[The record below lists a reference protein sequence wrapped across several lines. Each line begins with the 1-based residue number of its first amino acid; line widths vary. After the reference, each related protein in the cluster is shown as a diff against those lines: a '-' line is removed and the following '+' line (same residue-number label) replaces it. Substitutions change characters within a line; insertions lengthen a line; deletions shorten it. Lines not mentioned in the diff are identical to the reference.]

1 MKLGINW
8 LNHYIIKM
16 EFRKVIAK
24 TIREYLIENK
34 VSLSDTE
41 LYDIA
46 KWGLEDEYSTSG
58 CWDDTDNIE
67 EAIKCAVEDFKLF
80 LSKPYP
86 VELGNIPNNPIIYR
100 LVRLKNINDL
110 KRDNLGYSWF
120 SNPDQIDNPEF
131 FDMLEYLKPFKN
143 KDGVVYILKG
153 ETNKDNIDM
162 KRTLWERSVQWWENE
177 IVIIDDSKI
186 NILSVEALS

>member
-8 LNHYIIKM
+8 LNDYIIKM

-24 TIREYLIENK
+24 TIKEYLIENK
-34 VSLSDTE
+34 VSLNDAE

-100 LVRLKNINDL
+100 LIRLKNINEL
-110 KRDNLGYSWF
+110 KRDNLGHSWF

-143 KDGVVYILKG
+143 KDGVVFK
-153 ETNKDNIDM
+153 
-162 KRTLWERSVQWWENE
+162 
-177 IVIIDDSKI
+177 
-186 NILSVEALS
+186 